1 MVNLKKTALL
11 LLIVMGLSVCLIAA
25 GQEVKEKKDGV
36 QVASANDPKNSM
48 AFAIKAFA
56 AAFAIGICAM
66 STAYAQARIG
76 AAGVGTMA
84 EKPELSGR
92 VMLLVAIPETLVI
105 LGFVIAALILL

>member
-1 MVNLKKTALL
+1 MGKLKKTAII
-11 LLIVMGLSVCLIAA
+11 LLIVMGMSMCLIASGTA
-25 GQEVKEKKDGV
+25 VKEKKDGMEI
-36 QVASANDPKNSM
+36 SSTSDPKNSM
-48 AFAIKAFA
+48 VFAIKAFA
-56 AAFAIGICAM
+56 AAFAIGVCAM

-76 AAGVGTMA
+76 AAGIGTMA

>member
-1 MVNLKKTALL
+1 MEKFRLTA
-11 LLIVMGLSVCLIAA
+11 IVLVFVLALAA
-25 GQEVKEKKDGV
+25 GLFASNAEIKEKGEV
-36 QVASANDPKNSM
+36 PEVTSANESKNSL
-48 AFAIKAFA
+48 AFALKAFA
-56 AAFAIGICAM
+56 AAFAIGICAA

-76 AAGVGTMA
+76 TAGIGTMA